1 MLAFLNKRKKMITLF
16 LVLTMLLVLTQ
27 RTVTRQGI
35 TVAEEALLTVVAPV
49 QGVFQRFTSSVEG
62 LRTSIKGYQFLA
74 AENRRLQDELAATLA
89 LEARLTELRHENNRL
104 RQMLNFEA
112 RSEHELI
119 AAEVIARDSSSWF
132 QTISINKGSLHGVEQ
147 NLAVVTSEGLIGSI
161 LAVSPVSSQVL
172 LLTDNRRA
180 VSAMVQRSREPGMVG
195 VVEAD
200 ADLPGYLR
208 MINLPRDANIQPG
221 DTIISSGLGGIYPQ
235 GLVLGYVLEMV
246 EEELGLLRFA
256 LLRPAANFN
265 RLEEVFVVVPSAVP
279 AQGGEGVF

>member
-1 MLAFLNKRKKMITLF
+1 MITLF

>member
-132 QTISINKGSLHGVEQ
+132 QTISIDKGSLHGVEQ

>member
-1 MLAFLNKRKKMITLF
+1 MLAFLKKRKRMLTLF
-16 LVLTMLLVLTQ
+16 LVLTLLLVLTQ
-27 RTVTRQGI
+27 RTVARQGI

-49 QGVFQRFTSSVEG
+49 QGVFGRFARSVEG
-62 LRTSIKGYQFLA
+62 LLISVKGYQFLV
-74 AENRRLQDELAATLA
+74 AENRRLQDELAATLV
-89 LEARLTELRHENNRL
+89 LEARLTEFRHENHRL

-112 RSEHELI
+112 RSEHQLI
-119 AAEVIARDSSSWF
+119 AAEVVARDPSGWF
-132 QTISINKGSLHGVEQ
+132 QTVSINKGSLHGVAE
-147 NLAVVTSEGLIGSI
+147 NLAVVTSEGLVGSV
-161 LAVSPVSSQVL
+161 LAVSPVTSQVL
-172 LLTDNRRA
+172 LLTDSRRA
-180 VSAMVQRSREPGMVG
+180 VSAMVQRSREPGTVG
-195 VVEAD
+195 VVEAN

-265 RLEEVFVVVPSAVP
+265 RLEEVFVVVPGAAP
-279 AQGGEGVF
+279 AQGSEGAF